1 MLKNRKLSRDKI
13 CNERDKELCKHNLNL
28 ADIVTLFRIVG
39 AVLLIAIK
47 PTSGLFLILYTITGA
62 TDVIDGQIARKTN
75 TSSEFGARLDSIA
88 DVLFFGVAAFKIMP
102 LLWSKLTLLIWLFI
116 AVTAL
121 VRIISYVVAMIKY
134 HCFASLHTYMNK
146 LTGFLIFTVP
156 YVVMYPFSASAFM
169 VISVVAVIAA
179 SEELII
185 HIRTNQYCAD
195 TKTLFVHK

>member
-1 MLKNRKLSRDKI
+1 MLKIKKSVSGTIGKLSQ
-13 CNERDKELCKHNLNL
+13 HSLNL

-47 PTSGLFLILYTITGA
+47 PTSGLFLLVYTITGA

-75 TSSEFGARLDSIA
+75 ISSEFGARLDSIA
-88 DVLFFGVAAFKIMP
+88 DMVFYGVTAFKIIP
-102 LLWSKLTLLIWLFI
+102 LLWNMLTPLIWCFI

-121 VRIISYVVAMIKY
+121 VRTISYVVAMIKY
-134 HCFASLHTYMNK
+134 RCFGSLHTYMNK
-146 LTGFLIFTVP
+146 LTGFLLFTVP
-156 YVVMYPFSASAFM
+156 YIVMYPFSASAFM

-179 SEELII
+179 LEELII

-195 TKTLFVHK
+195 TKTLFVHR